1 MSVPLTAHLC
11 AVAIV
16 AAANAYGDDPV
27 RAVEVKRGVLRR
39 ALMAAA
45 TALVAQTGQKPS
57 TVCRVLS
64 IHLSSYSRS
73 GREDDI
79 GFRTAVRSASG
90 YLSKAIPHPMDAAAG
105 PEPEISATAVLAVQ
119 EPARVDHTPA
129 IAEAMRRRKAAGK
142 VAVTVVGVEHDK
154 ALLPPPGA
162 GGCAWPMGDPRAAGY
177 RRCEAPV
184 VAGRMYCAAHLK
196 AAGMKASPRPI
207 ETVGRVARAYTD
219 REAG

>member
-27 RAVEVKRGVLRR
+27 RAVEAKRGVLRR

-57 TVCRVLS
+57 TVCRILS

-73 GREDDI
+73 SREDDI
-79 GFRTAVRSASG
+79 GFRTAVRSATR
-90 YLSKAIPHPMDAAAG
+90 YLSKAIPHPMEELAPPQPETSEAATLVV
-105 PEPEISATAVLAVQ
+105 P

-129 IAEAMRRRKAAGK
+129 IAEALRRRKAAGQ
-142 VAVTVVGVEHDK
+142 VQVTVVGVEADK

-162 GGCAWPMGDPRAAGY
+162 GGCAWPLGDPRATGY
-177 RRCEAPV
+177 RSCDTPV

-196 AAGMKASPRPI
+196 AGGMKATPRPV
-207 ETVGRVARAYTD
+207 ETVGRVARPYTD